1 MNTTMTITLR
11 RFPVT
16 IRDERTGEVSQDKIT
31 LEKSVLDASRLVGQS
46 SKELIYRYY
55 NKAGFRVLDIGK
67 AEKKDVV
74 ISLGHL
80 FPMAAGEAMAL
91 GVSE

>member
-1 MNTTMTITLR
+1 MNTSMMLTLR

-16 IRDERTGEVSQDKIT
+16 IKDERTGEVSKDTVVIDKET
-31 LEKSVLDASRLVGQS
+31 LSAAQRVGQS
-46 SKELIYRYY
+46 SKELIYRMY
-55 NKAGFRVLDIGK
+55 NKGGFYVLEIGK
-67 AEKKDVV
+67 AEKKDVE

-80 FPMAAGEAMAL
+80 FPMAAGETMAL